1 MVRGYE
7 RVSSPERAGIG
18 MLTSFSA
25 TIGIARAISY
35 VRERRRHAPALRSW
49 IRRVYQSP
57 MGVQLHIHHF
67 VPGVAIAFL
76 AGAAA
81 IGTRGDKREL
91 WFGVPFGIGTG
102 LTLDEIAVM
111 TERGKRYWASEALA
125 VMQAASAALGALAL
139 AVRLY
144 QRGTWRG
151 RNRNFTIDGRG
162 GDR

>member
-1 MVRGYE
+1 MVRGYG

-18 MLTSFSA
+18 MLTSFSV

-35 VRERRRHAPALRSW
+35 VQERRRHAPALRSW

-67 VPGVAIAFL
+67 VPGVAIALL

-81 IGTRGDKREL
+81 IGTRQDKREL
-91 WFGVPFGIGTG
+91 WFSVPFGIGTG

-111 TERGKRYWASEALA
+111 TERGKRYWASETIVAR
-125 VMQAASAALGALAL
+125 QAATASVGSLAL
-139 AVRLY
+139 
-144 QRGTWRG
+144 
-151 RNRNFTIDGRG
+151 TIRAYYCGARQP
-162 GDR
+162 